1 MRIKRLAI
9 IGLMLISSLHLGAQ
23 QLTLHG
29 VTLPFDPSAT
39 PGVVNYSVWR
49 GTHAGGPYNRLI
61 APSPMTSYTDTNV
74 VAGTT
79 YFYVGTAILNGVES
93 KLSNEVSATIPVTKP
108 QILIITCTRASD
120 AVPWAC
126 TSVTSLAAKGKK
138 KVDR

>member
-1 MRIKRLAI
+1 MRRSRLAL
-9 IGLMLISSLHLGAQ
+9 IGLMLILSPHLGAQ

-29 VTLPFDPSAT
+29 ITLPFDPSTT

-49 GTHAGGPYNRLI
+49 GTRAGGPYTRLI
-61 APSPMTSYTDTNV
+61 APSPITSYTDTNV

-79 YFYVGTAILNGVES
+79 YFYVGKATLNGMES
-93 KLSNEVSATIPVTKP
+93 KFSNEVSATIPVTKP
-108 QILIITCTRASD
+108 QTLVITCTRASD